1 MEILES
7 IGELG
12 FRSTQTLSL
21 AEVLYEQGR
30 FSDAAEMVGASEGLG
45 ASDDLVNQIMGPGI
59 RAKLLAQEGQ
69 IEDAVAMAEEAVA
82 MTEGIDFWETLWS
95 ASENLGEVYRLA
107 GRREDA
113 IGAFGQALD
122 VCERKGAVAVVERI
136 HRMIAAVSD

>member
-1 MEILES
+1 
-7 IGELG
+7 
-12 FRSTQTLSL
+12 
-21 AEVLYEQGR
+21 
-30 FSDAAEMVGASEGLG
+30 MVGVSEGLG

-82 MTEGIDFWETLWS
+82 ITEGIDFWDTLWS